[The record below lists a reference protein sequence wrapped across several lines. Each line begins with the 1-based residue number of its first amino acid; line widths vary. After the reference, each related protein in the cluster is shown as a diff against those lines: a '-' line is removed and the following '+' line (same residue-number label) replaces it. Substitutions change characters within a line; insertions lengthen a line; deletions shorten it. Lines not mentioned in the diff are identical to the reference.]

1 MAAWQVF
8 DYRNV
13 GYLDQQEFTQFMFS
27 YIGSGSADRREV
39 INMFLRHDIDHDG
52 RINYAEFCRMLVP
65 KINQRL

>member
-1 MAAWQVF
+1 
-8 DYRNV
+8 
-13 GYLDQQEFTQFMFS
+13 MFS